1 MFDIETKNK
10 KKPNSFKKPNKIETK
25 NISKNSEFVKVRK
38 ASLNSQIKELQDEV
52 KLLTSY
58 SSDTI
63 YRLDYRTM
71 KYNYISPAISKLLGF
86 TPLEMKRI
94 NFRSLIVETKL
105 VTDGLKKISSFD
117 DLEVQRI
124 KGDVGKWNAD
134 YLIRTKSGDKIW
146 VSDVS
151 YPWFDESG
159 KVIGSVGSLRDISER
174 VKIENKIFSDLTKI
188 KTTDAL
194 TGLPGKSNFFSSLDN
209 EIKRSKRS
217 GHEVSVAVIE
227 VELNSEEAKF
237 SENILLHVSKL
248 IQISLRETDFV
259 AKMDSAQF
267 AILMPDTN
275 VNGAYYMADRIRDK
289 ILEEG
294 ISLGG
299 DSAPVKCNISVGIS
313 NANAKDNLSAT
324 DLFKLADTRLYI
336 AKNTGRN
343 LVSIDEIAAVH

>member
-1 MFDIETKNK
+1 MSDIEIKNR
-10 KKPNSFKKPNKIETK
+10 KKPISFKKPNKIEAK
-25 NISKNSEFVKVRK
+25 NISKNSEFIRAKK
-38 ASLNSQIKELQDEV
+38 ASVNSQIKELQDEI

-86 TPLEMKRI
+86 TPNEMKRI

-174 VKIENKIFSDLTKI
+174 VKIENKLFSDLSKI
-188 KTTDAL
+188 QTTDAL
-194 TGLPGKSNFFSSLDN
+194 TGLAGKANFFTALDN
-209 EIKRSKRS
+209 EIKRSKRTKT
-217 GHEVSVAVIE
+217 EVSVAVLE
-227 VELNSEEAKF
+227 VELNEENSKY
-237 SENILLHVSKL
+237 SENILLHAAKL
-248 IQISLRETDFV
+248 IQNSLRETDFI
-259 AKMDSAQF
+259 AKIDYSQF
-267 AILMPDTN
+267 AIIMPDTN
-275 VNGAYYMADRIRDK
+275 VSGAYFMADRIREK
-289 ILEEG
+289 IAEKGLT
-294 ISLGG
+294 IG
-299 DSAPVKCNISVGIS
+299 DSAPINYNISVGIS
-313 NANAKDNLSAT
+313 NVNSKDNLSAT
-324 DLFKLADTRLYI
+324 DIFKLADTRLYI